1 MNAYSQ
7 NRNIYS
13 MPEGEWISWAGLVAL
28 QFTERLIAKPH
39 VPCVAAKREQ
49 SSRAALFCSLK
60 GVHFVLPI
68 RKIFM
73 QAWDLYESSRT
84 PELAKKMLA
93 ELDEMYYNI
102 IV

>member
-1 MNAYSQ
+1 MVS
-7 NRNIYS
+7 
-13 MPEGEWISWAGLVAL
+13 PL
-28 QFTERLIAKPH
+28 FTGRPFTKPH

-84 PELAKKMLA
+84 PELAKKILA